1 MNSLSIYRVPA
12 GATAGLGAKGN
23 KERNCGEG
31 SFSVAHNVPTEASL
45 FSLLSAGVGLMAV
58 TGQGACFSPCS
69 SLLRTRQGPCL
80 CNSDVLKILAE
91 QREGSVLSNICKR
104 L

>member
-1 MNSLSIYRVPA
+1 MNSISIYRVPA

-45 FSLLSAGVGLMAV
+45 FSVSCLQVWVSWRL
-58 TGQGACFSPCS
+58 QGKVLAFHPVA
-69 SLLRTRQGPCL
+69 L
-80 CNSDVLKILAE
+80 C
-91 QREGSVLSNICKR
+91 
-104 L
+104 